1 MVGNATESIYF
12 KSHMW
17 SPNIECWRAVFR
29 KLVYLRLLGK
39 ERVSFAICPQSLET
53 ASAKN
58 SVHAVCVFESHAS
71 LHLCEGQ
78 IAVCLQFPEGLSRK
92 GFFFPS
98 KCCWLRG
105 GQKYFNAICFMAKHA
120 DSLHFKI
127 LCPLLSGAMLACL
140 SV

>member
-17 SPNIECWRAVFR
+17 SPNIECWRTVFR

-39 ERVSFAICPQSLET
+39 RAGLLCYLST
-53 ASAKN
+53 APLLQQRT
-58 SVHAVCVFESHAS
+58 VCMHAVCVFESHAI

-92 GFFFPS
+92 GFLFPS

-127 LCPLLSGAMLACL
+127 LCPLLFGAILACL
-140 SV
+140 GV

>member
-1 MVGNATESIYF
+1 M
-12 KSHMW
+12 
-17 SPNIECWRAVFR
+17 
-29 KLVYLRLLGK
+29 
-39 ERVSFAICPQSLET
+39 QS
-53 ASAKN
+53 
-58 SVHAVCVFESHAS
+58 VFESHAS

-92 GFFFPS
+92 GFLFPS

-127 LCPLLSGAMLACL
+127 LCPLLFGAILACL
-140 SV
+140 GV